1 MPDVFHQLQELDEK
15 RIKNIKNF
23 MISSAD
29 IERKVFPI
37 LNQCLDGIV
46 NAAEEINEKEDTI
59 LVIDRYK
66 SGFQPPEDIP
76 FEDLSAMKAGE
87 ISALNNHLPLPGSGV
102 TISSLRPEVMTVKG
116 TMSGGKLKKRT
127 GLFGIFSSNKVA
139 ISQAT
144 PISINLHDIK

>member
-1 MPDVFHQLQELDEK
+1 MMPDVFHQLQELDEK

-23 MISSAD
+23 MISSVD

-46 NAAEEINEKEDTI
+46 NAAEEINEKEDTN

-76 FEDLSAMKAGE
+76 FEDLSAMKSGD
-87 ISALNNHLPLPGSGV
+87 ISLNNHLPALGSGV
-102 TISSLRPEVMTVKG
+102 TISLRPEAMTVKG
-116 TMSGGKLKKRT
+116 TMSGGKLKKRV
-127 GLFGIFSSNKVA
+127 GIFGIFSSNKVGLG
-139 ISQAT
+139 
-144 PISINLHDIK
+144 ISIQKKYSIISSE